1 MTDTAQELAA
11 GGAAI
16 RDHVRTI
23 IAAARDELATRI
35 ETAASQ
41 VAALRSQADA
51 ARSNLGQH
59 DRDGKARV
67 DAARQQT
74 TAQLAAKSQAARA
87 TLEDALAG
95 AQSMA
100 AQAMA
105 TYVQLLALAQLG
117 LANQLPGGNATGATA
132 QDGSYVFRISGTR

>member
-1 MTDTAQELAA
+1 MTDTAHELAA

-41 VAALRSQADA
+41 VAALKAQADA

-59 DRDGKARV
+59 DRDGKAQSTG
-67 DAARQQT
+67 ARQQT
-74 TAQLAAKSQAARA
+74 TAQIAAKSQTAKT

-95 AQSMA
+95 VQSMA
-100 AQAMA
+100 AQAME
-105 TYVQLLALAQLG
+105 TYVSCSRSPSSDSPTSFQGGTQPARSAQ
-117 LANQLPGGNATGATA
+117 T
-132 QDGSYVFRISGTR
+132 GSYVFRIAGTR